1 MNQVIQSIKLKNK
14 DGAEIEFTLDELRIL
29 RNELN
34 GLLDNALRYF
44 YPYNPT
50 PYWYPVWTTTDTK
63 PLEYKI
69 TCTNSTADLS
79 QVANTQEGQDC
90 ITNTVRQ
97 DALQDN

>member
-14 DGAEIEFTLDELRIL
+14 NGAEIEFTLDELRTL

-34 GLLDNALRYF
+34 GLFDNTLRYF

-50 PYWYPVWTTTDTK
+50 PHWYSVWPATDTK
-63 PLEYKI
+63 PLETVI

-90 ITNTVRQ
+90 IINTVRQ